1 MKKGLIGK
9 KLGMTQIFNEQGAL
23 VPVTVIACGPCTV
36 ITAKT
41 VAKDGYSALQLGFGS
56 RKAKNVSKAIL
67 GNVKPAGLEQ
77 NPPEVI
83 KEIRLDA
90 DPAQKAGDVLK
101 VADIFA
107 VDEYVDVTGTTK
119 GRGFQGVVHRWHF
132 AGGRE
137 THGGAWTRRT
147 GSIGMCEK
155 PGKVMKGHPMPGHM
169 GNVNRTTQNLKVVE
183 VRPEENLLFVKGAI
197 PGANGGVVFVRSA
210 VKK

>member
-23 VPVTVIACGPCTV
+23 VPVTVIHCGPCTV
-36 ITAKT
+36 ISAKT
-41 VAKDGYSALQLGFGS
+41 VEKDGYSALQLGFGS
-56 RKAKNVSKAIL
+56 RKAKNVSKAVL
-67 GNVKPAGLEQ
+67 GNVKPAGLEKT
-77 NPPEVI
+77 PPEVI
-83 KEIRLDA
+83 KEVRLDA
-90 DPAQKAGDVLK
+90 DPAQKTGDVLK
-101 VADIFA
+101 VDIFA
-107 VDEYVDVTGTTK
+107 VDEFVDVTGTTK
-119 GRGFQGVVHRWHF
+119 GRGFQGVVKRWHF

-147 GSIGMCEK
+147 GSIGMREK

-169 GNVNRTTQNLKVVE
+169 GNVNRTIQNLKVVG

-197 PGANGGVVFVRSA
+197 PGANGGVVLVRSA

>member
-41 VAKDGYSALQLGFGS
+41 VKKDGYSALQLGFGS
-56 RKAKNVSKAIL
+56 RKAKNVSKAVL
-67 GNVKPAGLEQ
+67 GNVKAAGLEQ

-101 VADIFA
+101 VDIFA
-107 VDEYVDVTGTTK
+107 VDEFVDVTGTTK

>member
-23 VPVTVIACGPCTV
+23 VPVTVINCGPCTV

-41 VAKDGYSALQLGFGS
+41 VEKDGYSALQLGFGS
-56 RKAKNVSKAIL
+56 RKIKNVSKAVL
-67 GNVKPAGLEQ
+67 GTLKAANLES

-90 DPAQKAGDVLK
+90 DPAQKAGDVLD
-101 VADIFA
+101 VDIFA
-107 VDEYVDVTGTTK
+107 VDEFVDVTGTTK

-169 GNVNRTTQNLKVVE
+169 GDVTRTTQNLKVVG
-183 VRPEENLLFVKGAI
+183 VRPEEHLLFVKGGI
-197 PGANGGVVFVRSA
+197 PGANGGVVVVRNA

>member
-23 VPVTVIACGPCTV
+23 VPVTVIHCGPCTV
-36 ITAKT
+36 ISAKT
-41 VAKDGYSALQLGFGS
+41 VEKDGYSALQLGFGS
-56 RKAKNVSKAIL
+56 RKAKNVSKAVL
-67 GNVKPAGLEQ
+67 GNVKPAGLEKT
-77 NPPEVI
+77 PPEVI

-101 VADIFA
+101 VDIFA
-107 VDEYVDVTGTTK
+107 VDEFVDVTGTTK

>member
-9 KLGMTQIFNEQGAL
+9 KLGMTQIFNEKGAL
-23 VPVTVIACGPCTV
+23 IPVTVIDCGPCTV

-41 VAKDGYSALQLGFGS
+41 VEKDGYSALQLGFGK
-56 RKAKNVSKAIL
+56 RKAKNVSKAVL
-67 GNVKPAGLEQ
+67 GNVKPAGLEKT
-77 NPPEVI
+77 PPEVI
-83 KEIRLDA
+83 KEVRLDA
-90 DPAQKAGDVLK
+90 DPAQKTGDVLK
-101 VADIFA
+101 VDIFA
-107 VDEYVDVTGTTK
+107 VDEFVDVTGTTK

-169 GNVNRTTQNLKVVE
+169 GNVNRTIQNLKVVG
-183 VRPEENLLFVKGAI
+183 VRPEEILLFVKGAI
-197 PGANGGVVFVRSA
+197 PGANGGVVLVRSA

>member
-23 VPVTVIACGPCTV
+23 VPVTVIHCGPCTV
-36 ITAKT
+36 ISAKT
-41 VAKDGYSALQLGFGS
+41 VEKDGYSALQLGFGS
-56 RKAKNVSKAIL
+56 RKAKNVSKAVL
-67 GNVKPAGLEQ
+67 GNVKPAGLEKT
-77 NPPEVI
+77 PPEVI
-83 KEIRLDA
+83 KEVRLDA
-90 DPAQKAGDVLK
+90 DPAQKTGDVLK
-101 VADIFA
+101 VDIFA
-107 VDEYVDVTGTTK
+107 VDEFVDVTGTTK

-147 GSIGMCEK
+147 GSIGMREK

-169 GNVNRTTQNLKVVE
+169 GNVNRTIQNLKVVG

-197 PGANGGVVFVRSA
+197 PGANGGVVLVRSA

>member
-23 VPVTVIACGPCTV
+23 VPVTVIHCGPCTV
-36 ITAKT
+36 ISAKT
-41 VAKDGYSALQLGFGS
+41 VEKDGYSALQLGFGS
-56 RKAKNVSKAIL
+56 RKAKNVSKAVL
-67 GNVKPAGLEQ
+67 GNVKPAGLEKT
-77 NPPEVI
+77 PPEVI
-83 KEIRLDA
+83 KEVRLDA
-90 DPAQKAGDVLK
+90 DPAQKTGDVLK
-101 VADIFA
+101 VDIFA
-107 VDEYVDVTGTTK
+107 VDEFVDVTGTTK

-169 GNVNRTTQNLKVVE
+169 GNVNRTIQNLKVVG

-197 PGANGGVVFVRSA
+197 PGANGGVVLVRST

>member
-23 VPVTVIACGPCTV
+23 VPVTVIHCGPCTV
-36 ITAKT
+36 ISAKT
-41 VAKDGYSALQLGFGS
+41 VEKDGYSALQLGFGS
-56 RKAKNVSKAIL
+56 RKAKNVSKAVL
-67 GNVKPAGLEQ
+67 GNVKPAGLEKT
-77 NPPEVI
+77 PPEVI
-83 KEIRLDA
+83 KEVRLDA
-90 DPAQKAGDVLK
+90 DPAQKTGDVLK
-101 VADIFA
+101 VDIFA
-107 VDEYVDVTGTTK
+107 VDEFVDVTGTTK

-155 PGKVMKGHPMPGHM
+155 PGKVMKGHPMPRHM
-169 GNVNRTTQNLKVVE
+169 GNVNRTIQNLKVVG

-197 PGANGGVVFVRSA
+197 PGANGGVVLVRSA

>member
-23 VPVTVIACGPCTV
+23 VPVTVIHCGPCTV
-36 ITAKT
+36 ISAKT
-41 VAKDGYSALQLGFGS
+41 VEKDGYSALQLGFGS
-56 RKAKNVSKAIL
+56 RKAKNVSKAVL
-67 GNVKPAGLEQ
+67 GNVKPAGLEKP
-77 NPPEVI
+77 PPEAI
-83 KEIRLDA
+83 KKVRLDA
-90 DPAQKAGDVLK
+90 DPAQKTGDVLK
-101 VADIFA
+101 VDIFA
-107 VDEYVDVTGTTK
+107 VDEFVDVTGTTK

-169 GNVNRTTQNLKVVE
+169 GNVNRTIQNLKVVG

-197 PGANGGVVFVRSA
+197 PGANGGVVLVRSA

>member
-23 VPVTVIACGPCTV
+23 VPVTVIHCGPCTV
-36 ITAKT
+36 ISAKT
-41 VAKDGYSALQLGFGS
+41 VEKDGYSALQLGFGS
-56 RKAKNVSKAIL
+56 RKAKNVSKAVL
-67 GNVKPAGLEQ
+67 GNVKPAGLEKT
-77 NPPEVI
+77 PPEVI
-83 KEIRLDA
+83 KEVRLDA
-90 DPAQKAGDVLK
+90 DPAQKTGDVLN
-101 VADIFA
+101 VDIFA
-107 VDEYVDVTGTTK
+107 VDEFVDVSGTTK
-119 GRGFQGVVHRWHF
+119 GRGFQGVVKRWRF

-169 GNVNRTTQNLKVVE
+169 GNVNRTIQNLKVVG

-197 PGANGGVVFVRSA
+197 PGANGGVVLVRSA

>member
-23 VPVTVIACGPCTV
+23 VPVTVIHCGPCTV
-36 ITAKT
+36 ISAKT
-41 VAKDGYSALQLGFGS
+41 VEKDGYSALQLGFGS
-56 RKAKNVSKAIL
+56 RKAKNVSKAVL
-67 GNVKPAGLEQ
+67 GNVNPAGLEKT
-77 NPPEVI
+77 PPEVI
-83 KEIRLDA
+83 KEVRLDA
-90 DPAQKAGDVLK
+90 DPAQKTGDVLK
-101 VADIFA
+101 VDIFA
-107 VDEYVDVTGTTK
+107 VDEFVDVTGTTK

-169 GNVNRTTQNLKVVE
+169 GNVNRTIQNLKVVG

-197 PGANGGVVFVRSA
+197 PGANGGVVLVRSA